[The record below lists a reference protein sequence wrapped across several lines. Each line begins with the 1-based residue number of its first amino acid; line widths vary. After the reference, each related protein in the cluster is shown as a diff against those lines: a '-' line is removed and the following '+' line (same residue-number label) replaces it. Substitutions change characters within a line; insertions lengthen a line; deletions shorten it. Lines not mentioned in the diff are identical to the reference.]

1 MTGPGAEST
10 KDADLTFFAGRLAPP
25 KIDLV
30 SIAQALVVAEHLSF
44 SAAANALGVRQ
55 SGVSKRVRLLE
66 EDLGVA
72 LFERR
77 PRGVRT
83 TLAGDTFLDHAR
95 AIILQLDNAVASA
108 RQAGRG
114 ERGLL
119 RIGVFTSLAG
129 GFLRE
134 LLQEFRRAHPDVH
147 VDVRAGERRVHIAD
161 VRRHALDVVIATG
174 NGEVVGCDSAELW
187 QERVHVVLPV
197 DHRLADRA
205 VLHWSDIRDEHFI
218 VMEAPPGP
226 EVHDYVV
233 RRVTDYSNYPAVER
247 RGVDQEMLMSMVG
260 MGFGISL
267 VSEGWIAL
275 GIPGVVMRPLVE
287 EADIVPFS
295 AIWSPDNDNPVLR
308 RFISAAHVMAG
319 RARRGTSDWAG
330 VDVSDPQKAD
340 EPFAPHDNNNHAE
353 RSRRD
358 TR

>member
-1 MTGPGAEST
+1 MNGRVAEPMKTAESIVST
-10 KDADLTFFAGRLAPP
+10 ERWMRP

-30 SIAQALVVAEHLSF
+30 SVAQALAVAEHLSF
-44 SAAANALGVRQ
+44 SGAANALGVRQ

-77 PRGVRT
+77 PRGVRP

-95 AIILQLDNAVASA
+95 AIFLQLDNAVASA

-114 ERGLL
+114 ERGVL

-134 LLQEFRRAHPDVH
+134 LLQGFRRAHPDVH
-147 VDVRAGERRVHIAD
+147 VDVRAGERRIHIAD
-161 VRRHALDVVIATG
+161 VRRHTLDVVVVTG
-174 NGEVVGCDSAELW
+174 SGEVLGCDTAELW
-187 QERVHVVLPV
+187 HERVHVALPS

-205 VLHWSDIRDEHFI
+205 ALNWSDIRDERFI
-218 VMEAPPGP
+218 VTEYPPGP

-233 RRVTDYSNYPAVER
+233 RRVTDFSNFPAVER
-247 RGVDQEMLMSMVG
+247 RAVDQEMLMSMVG

-275 GIPGVVMRPLVE
+275 GIPGVVMRPLAE
-287 EADIVPFS
+287 DADIVPFS

-319 RARRGTSDWAG
+319 CARRGTSDWAG
-330 VDVSDPQKAD
+330 LGVSDPQEAD
-340 EPFAPHDNNNHAE
+340 EPFARLDENNHSE
-353 RSRRD
+353 RSRHD

>member
-1 MTGPGAEST
+1 MTGDDDETANEAESI
-10 KDADLTFFAGRLAPP
+10 FFAGRLTSP

-30 SIAQALVVAEHLSF
+30 SIAQALVVAEHMSF
-44 SAAANALGVRQ
+44 SAAASALGVRQ

-66 EDLGVA
+66 ENLGVA

-83 TLAGDTFLDHAR
+83 TLAGDTFLGHAR

-134 LLQEFRRAHPDVH
+134 LLQEFRRVHPDVY

-161 VRRHALDVVIATG
+161 VRRHALDAVIATG
-174 NGEVVGCDSAELW
+174 NGQVTGCDIAELW
-187 QERVHVVLPV
+187 RERVHVALPA
-197 DHRLADRA
+197 DHRLADHA

-218 VMEAPPGP
+218 VTEDPPGP

-233 RRVTDYSNYPAVER
+233 RRVTDYSNYPSVER
-247 RGVDQEMLMSMVG
+247 RSVDQDMLMSMVG

-295 AIWSPDNDNPVLR
+295 VIWSPDNDNPVLR
-308 RFISAAHVMAG
+308 RFISVAHVMAG
-319 RARRGTSDWAG
+319 RVRRGSSDWASAQPLEPG
-330 VDVSDPQKAD
+330 DDVNAPQGQPTD
-340 EPFAPHDNNNHAE
+340 RQE
-353 RSRRD
+353 
-358 TR
+358 

>member
-1 MTGPGAEST
+1 MTGRSPDTANDAET
-10 KDADLTFFAGRLAPP
+10 TLVAGRLKKS

-30 SIAQALVVAEHLSF
+30 SIAQALMVAEHLSF
-44 SAAANALGVRQ
+44 SGAAIALGVRQ

-77 PRGVRT
+77 PRGVRP
-83 TLAGDTFLDHAR
+83 TLAGYTFLDHAR
-95 AIILQLDNAVASA
+95 AILLQLDNAVASA

-114 ERGLL
+114 ERGVL

-134 LLQEFRRAHPDVH
+134 LLQEFRCAHPEIH
-147 VDVRAGERRVHIAD
+147 VDLRAGERRVHIAD

-174 NGEVVGCDSAELW
+174 SGVVMGCDTAELW
-187 QERVHVVLPV
+187 QERVHVALPS
-197 DHRLADRA
+197 DHRLADEA
-205 VLHWSDIRDEHFI
+205 ALDWSDIRDEHFI
-218 VMEAPPGP
+218 VTEYPPGP

-233 RRVTDYSNYPAVER
+233 RRVTDYSNYPVVER
-247 RGVDQEMLMSMVG
+247 RAVDQEMLMSMVG

-275 GIPGVVMRPLVE
+275 GIPGVVMRPLAE
-287 EADIVPFS
+287 DADIVPFS

-330 VDVSDPQKAD
+330 LGVSAPQESD
-340 EPFAPHDNNNHAE
+340 GPFAPHEDNKHSE
-353 RSRRD
+353 RSRHD

>member
-1 MTGPGAEST
+1 MALGGQ
-10 KDADLTFFAGRLAPP
+10 LTPS
-25 KIDLV
+25 KVDLV
-30 SIAQALVVAEHLSF
+30 SITQALVVAEHLSF

-55 SGVSKRVRLLE
+55 SGVSKRVRMLE
-66 EDLGVA
+66 ENLGVA

-83 TLAGDTFLDHAR
+83 TLAGDMFLDHAR

-147 VDVRAGERRVHIAD
+147 VDVRAGGRRVHIAD

-174 NGEVVGCDSAELW
+174 NGEVAGCDTAELW
-187 QERVHVVLPV
+187 QERVHVALPA
-197 DHRLADRA
+197 DHRLADHT
-205 VLHWSDIRDEHFI
+205 VLHWNDIGDEHFI
-218 VMEAPPGP
+218 VTEDPPGS

-330 VDVSDPQKAD
+330 INVSDPQEAD
-340 EPFAPHDNNNHAE
+340 EQFAPHDNNYSE
-353 RSRRD
+353 RSRHD